1 MRPICRAFE
10 RAASGAPF
18 VLSRAGACPAAVS
31 LAAVSLAAVCLL
43 AVGCGAGDPSRDAAR
58 GDGDEAASVSR
69 ARFAIIGGVVAPS
82 PELDH
87 TGAFMALTRSTGE
100 LRPICTGTLISPE
113 TVVTAKHCISVL
125 PIFEPIG
132 LEVLFAVGPDH
143 DDPIDL
149 IPVAAVAGAPGDE
162 GGEGGYGRDVGVAHL
177 DRPVLGV
184 TPAVA
189 RPFTADLLGVTM
201 VTLGYGMSSAD
212 GVIDGKRRIGRETV
226 EAVSGLTYEALFGNF
241 ESFAERMVTNEIT
254 SADILPTLSER
265 DLSELQALYASGVL
279 LDQHEAVTGR
289 TPGDT
294 QSCHNDSGGPLA
306 LPSPQG
312 GWEVYAVVSAG
323 PDSSRSICD
332 FGQVFATFG
341 PVTFP
346 FLEQERQWSDPCGDT
361 DAGGLCEGNVAVRC
375 ETHFDPVERRLV
387 EDDCAARGQTCTL
400 SESGAACGG

>member
-1 MRPICRAFE
+1 MTSIRRALG
-10 RAASGAPF
+10 RATSGAPL
-18 VLSRAGACPAAVS
+18 VLSLSATA
-31 LAAVSLAAVCLL
+31 
-43 AVGCGAGDPSRDAAR
+43 CGAGDRP
-58 GDGDEAASVSR
+58 GDTREAGAS
-69 ARFAIIGGVVAPS
+69 FAIIRGVVAPS

-87 TGAFMALTRSTGE
+87 TGALMYRSRGTGALGP
-100 LRPICTGTLISPE
+100 LCTATLISPE

-125 PIFEPIG
+125 PIFESMG
-132 LEVLFAVGPDH
+132 LDVLFAVGPDH
-143 DDPIDL
+143 DAPIDL

-162 GGEGGYGRDVGVAHL
+162 GGEGGYGRDVAVAHL
-177 DRPVLGV
+177 DRPVVGV

-212 GVIDGKRRIGRETV
+212 GAIDGLRRIGRETV
-226 EAVSGLTYEALFGNF
+226 EAVSGLTYEAMFGDF
-241 ESFAERMVTNEIT
+241 ESFAERMVTNQIT
-254 SADILPTLSER
+254 DFDILPTLSEG
-265 DLSELQALYASGVL
+265 DLAELQALYASGVL

-312 GWEVYAVVSAG
+312 GWEVYGVVSAG

-346 FLEQERQWSDPCGDT
+346 FLEREQQWSDPCGDV
-361 DAGGLCEGNVAVRC
+361 DAGGLCEGDVAVRC
-375 ETHFDPVERRLV
+375 QTGFNPAERRLV
-387 EDDCAARGQTCTL
+387 EDDCAARGDACIV
-400 SESGAACGG
+400 SAGAAGCGGSQDDGAEPP

>member
-1 MRPICRAFE
+1 MRSNCRALG
-10 RAASGAPF
+10 RAASAASF
-18 VLSRAGACPAAVS
+18 VLS
-31 LAAVSLAAVCLL
+31 LAAM
-43 AVGCGAGDPSRDAAR
+43 GCGAGDRAGDATA
-58 GDGDEAASVSR
+58 GEGGQATSVSR
-69 ARFAIIGGVVAPS
+69 APFAIIRGVVAPS

-87 TGAFMALTRSTGE
+87 TGAFMFRNRGTGE
-100 LRPICTGTLISPE
+100 MGPLCTGTLISPE

-125 PIFEPIG
+125 PIFEPMG
-132 LEVLFAVGPDH
+132 LDVLFAVGPDH
-143 DDPIDL
+143 DDPLDL

-189 RPFTADLLGVTM
+189 RPFTADLLGVTL

-212 GVIDGKRRIGRETV
+212 GAIDGLRRIGRETV
-226 EAVSGLTYEALFGNF
+226 EAVSGRTYEAMFGDF

-254 SADILPTLSER
+254 DLDILPTLSGEDR
-265 DLSELQALYASGVL
+265 AELQALYESGVL

-306 LPSPQG
+306 LPSPEG

-323 PDSSRSICD
+323 PDSRRSICD

-341 PVTFP
+341 PVTFS
-346 FLEQERQWSDPCGDT
+346 FLEEEQQWSDPCGDT
-361 DAGGLCEGNVAVRC
+361 DAGGLCDGDVAVRC
-375 ETHFDPVERRLV
+375 QTRFIPGERRLV
-387 EDDCAARGQTCTL
+387 EDDCTARGQACIVTAN
-400 SESGAACGG
+400 GAACGGSADDGAAPL

>member
-1 MRPICRAFE
+1 MPAEVGRPTT
-10 RAASGAPF
+10 ASGAPF
-18 VLSRAGACPAAVS
+18 
-31 LAAVSLAAVCLL
+31 
-43 AVGCGAGDPSRDAAR
+43 
-58 GDGDEAASVSR
+58 
-69 ARFAIIGGVVAPS
+69 AIIRGVVAPS
-82 PELDH
+82 PQLNH
-87 TGAFMALTRSTGE
+87 TGAFMARNRDTGDV
-100 LRPICTGTLISPE
+100 RPICTGTLISPE

-132 LEVLFAVGPDH
+132 LDVFFAVGPDH

-184 TPAVA
+184 TPAIA
-189 RPFTADLLGVTM
+189 RPFTPDLLGVTM

-212 GVIDGKRRIGRETV
+212 GVIDGLRRIGRETV
-226 EAVSGLTYEALFGNF
+226 EAVSGLTYEALFGDF
-241 ESFAERMVTNEIT
+241 ESFVERMVTNQIT
-254 SADILPTLSER
+254 DADILPTVSDA
-265 DLSELQALYASGVL
+265 DLAALRELYESGVL

-306 LPSPQG
+306 LPSRQG

-346 FLEQERQWSDPCGDT
+346 FLEQERQWSDPCGDI
-361 DAGGLCEGNVAVRC
+361 DGGGVCDGDIAMRC
-375 ETHFDPVERRLV
+375 ETRFNPAERRLV
-387 EDDCAARGQTCTL
+387 EDDCAARGEACIL
-400 SESGAACGG
+400 SASGAACG

>member
-1 MRPICRAFE
+1 MRSIGRALG

-18 VLSRAGACPAAVS
+18 VLS
-31 LAAVSLAAVCLL
+31 LAAA
-43 AVGCGAGDPSRDAAR
+43 GCGAGDRSRDAAPGEGR
-58 GDGDEAASVSR
+58 DAASVSQ
-69 ARFAIIGGVVAPS
+69 APFAIIGGVVAPS

-87 TGAFMALTRSTGE
+87 TGAFMLRNRSTGE
-100 LRPICTGTLISPE
+100 GRPLCTGTLIAPE

-125 PIFEPIG
+125 PIFEPMG
-132 LEVLFAVGPDH
+132 LDVLFAVGPDH
-143 DDPIDL
+143 DDPIDI
-149 IPVAAVAGAPGDE
+149 IPVAAVAGAPGDD

-177 DRPVLGV
+177 DRPVVGV

-189 RPFTADLLGVTM
+189 RPFTAELLGVTM

-212 GVIDGKRRIGRETV
+212 GAIDGLRRIGRETV
-226 EAVSGLTYEALFGNF
+226 EAVSGLTYEALFGDF
-241 ESFAERMVTNEIT
+241 ESFAERMVTNQIT
-254 SADILPTLSER
+254 ELDILPMVSDD
-265 DLSELQALYASGVL
+265 DLAQLQAIYQSGIL

-289 TPGDT
+289 RPGDT

-306 LPSPQG
+306 RPSLSG

-361 DAGGLCEGNVAVRC
+361 DAGGVCDGDVAVRC
-375 ETHFDPVERRLV
+375 QTRFDPGERRLV
-387 EDDCAARGQTCTL
+387 EDDCAARGQACIV
-400 SESGAACGG
+400 SASGAGCGGS

>member
-1 MRPICRAFE
+1 MKSIRRALGY
-10 RAASGAPF
+10 AASGAPF
-18 VLSRAGACPAAVS
+18 VLSLAGT
-31 LAAVSLAAVCLL
+31 
-43 AVGCGAGDPSRDAAR
+43 GCGVGDDTPP
-58 GDGDEAASVSR
+58 GDGDHAASV
-69 ARFAIIGGVVAPS
+69 AGAPFAIIRGVVAPS
-82 PELDH
+82 PALDH
-87 TGAFMALTRSTGE
+87 TGAFMFRNRGTGE
-100 LRPICTGTLISPE
+100 TGPLCTGTLITPE

-125 PIFEPIG
+125 PIFDPIG
-132 LEVLFAVGPDH
+132 LDVFFAVGPDH

-149 IPVAAVAGAPGDE
+149 IPVVAVAGAPGDE

-212 GVIDGKRRIGRETV
+212 GAIDGLRRIGRETV
-226 EAVSGLTYEALFGNF
+226 EAVSGLTYEALFGDF
-241 ESFAERMVTNEIT
+241 ESFAERMVTNQIT
-254 SADILPTLSER
+254 ELDILPTVSSE
-265 DLSELQALYASGVL
+265 DLAELQAIYASGVL

-306 LPSPQG
+306 LPSPAG

-323 PDSSRSICD
+323 ADSSRSVCD

-341 PVTFP
+341 PVTFS
-346 FLEQERQWSDPCGDT
+346 FLEEERQWSDPCGDI
-361 DAGGLCEGNVAVRC
+361 DAAGACDQDVAVRC
-375 ETHFDPVERRLV
+375 ETRFNPAERRIV
-387 EDDCAARGQTCTL
+387 EDDCAARGQAC
-400 SESGAACGG
+400 SVSASGAACSGSADESAEPL

>member
-1 MRPICRAFE
+1 MA
-10 RAASGAPF
+10 
-18 VLSRAGACPAAVS
+18 
-31 LAAVSLAAVCLL
+31 
-43 AVGCGAGDPSRDAAR
+43 RDR
-58 GDGDEAASVSR
+58 D
-69 ARFAIIGGVVAPS
+69 
-82 PELDH
+82 
-87 TGAFMALTRSTGE
+87 TGE
-100 LRPICTGTLISPE
+100 VRPICTGTLISTE

-125 PIFEPIG
+125 PIFEPVG
-132 LEVLFAVGPDH
+132 LDVFFAIGPDH

-177 DRPVLGV
+177 DRPVVGV
-184 TPAVA
+184 APAVA
-189 RPFTADLLGVTM
+189 RPFTPDLLGVTM

-212 GVIDGKRRIGRETV
+212 GAIDGLRRIGRETV
-226 EAVSGLTYEALFGNF
+226 EAVSGLTYEALFGDF

-254 SADILPTLSER
+254 DRDILPTLSDD
-265 DLSELQALYASGVL
+265 DLEALRELFASGVL

-289 TPGDT
+289 TAGDT

-346 FLEQERQWSDPCGDT
+346 FLEEERQWSDPCADI
-361 DAGGLCEGNVAVRC
+361 DASGLCDGDVAVRC
-375 ETHFDPVERRLV
+375 ETRFNPAERRLV
-387 EDDCAARGQTCTL
+387 EDDCGARGEACIL
-400 SESGAACGG
+400 SASGAGCI